1 MRHYSHLLP
10 CLGGGDEIGLGDPG
24 GDAALKEDEAA
35 VGMVREIIAAGAR
48 GGGDDGAVLGV
59 WQAVGGIKE
68 EPGGALAA
76 VWIDKGGG
84 PAGVFGVCHGV
95 VEIGECEGPA
105 PCVLGAVL
113 EEEAM
118 IELEQDGLM
127 HP

>member
-1 MRHYSHLLP
+1 M
-10 CLGGGDEIGLGDPG
+10 
-24 GDAALKEDEAA
+24 
-35 VGMVREIIAAGAR
+35 VGEIIAAGAR
-48 GGGDDGAVLGV
+48 GGGDDETVLGV

-76 VWIDKGGG
+76 VGIDKGGG

-95 VEIGECEGPA
+95 VEIGEFEGPA
-105 PCVLGAVL
+105 PGVLGAVL